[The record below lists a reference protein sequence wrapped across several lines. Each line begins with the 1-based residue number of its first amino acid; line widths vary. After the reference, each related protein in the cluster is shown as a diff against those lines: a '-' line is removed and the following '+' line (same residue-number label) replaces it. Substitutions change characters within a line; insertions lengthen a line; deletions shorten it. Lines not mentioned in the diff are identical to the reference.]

1 MLGLHQFH
9 VGQSKSAAWVKG
21 ASAPTAIAQT
31 NLKSKLRSGEA
42 GTQSSRNSHSTGS
55 PKLAAALGD
64 AIRHVSKK
72 QGVSQER
79 LALLAEIDRSYVG
92 RGERG
97 DNNVAVLTLLKVATA
112 LDTTIAQ
119 MRLALLT
126 GHDDSR
132 SLGNSLCVANLLA
145 AMVCLQMP

>member
-1 MLGLHQFH
+1 M
-9 VGQSKSAAWVKG
+9 
-21 ASAPTAIAQT
+21 
-31 NLKSKLRSGEA
+31 
-42 GTQSSRNSHSTGS
+42 
-55 PKLAAALGD
+55 
-64 AIRHVSKK
+64 SKK

-92 RGERG
+92 RGERK

-119 MRLALLT
+119 MRLALLA

-132 SLGNSLCVANLLA
+132 SLGNSLCAANLLA